1 MLFEKIADG
10 VNRHYKKIIVFWVV
24 ALLLAVPA
32 MLQLGSVMEYQ
43 MDLGSGDDQESVRAQ
58 RIIEQNFQR
67 SVANGTIMVLL
78 QADNMTDPF
87 MRNYVLEL
95 QQRIL
100 SSPDVTNLEGVSSLY
115 TFAEEIIIQAVLQL
129 GPTIYSTEQQ
139 VNDSA
144 FMLWGIPSM
153 HVMLWNIHQDDA
165 QAYEASS
172 AMLEDALRDMDPAN
186 ATMVRG
192 YYGAF
197 INAWNATS
205 GTDPELRAVEAAGN
219 AAPEYIDGLP
229 LPVEQKSS

>member
-129 GPTIYSTEQQ
+129 GPTIIRRNS
-139 VNDSA
+139 
-144 FMLWGIPSM
+144 
-153 HVMLWNIHQDDA
+153 
-165 QAYEASS
+165 
-172 AMLEDALRDMDPAN
+172 R
-186 ATMVRG
+186 
-192 YYGAF
+192 
-197 INAWNATS
+197 
-205 GTDPELRAVEAAGN
+205 
-219 AAPEYIDGLP
+219 
-229 LPVEQKSS
+229 

>member
-32 MLQLGSVMEYQ
+32 MLQLGSVMDYQ

-129 GPTIYSTEQQ
+129 GPTIWPTINSTEQQ

-144 FMLWGIPSM
+144 FMLWGIPNM

-165 QAYEASS
+165 KAYEASS
-172 AMLEDALRDMDPAN
+172 AMLEDALRKRDMDPAN

-219 AAPEYIDGLP
+219 AA
-229 LPVEQKSS
+229 